1 MAYRTA
7 GSQLVSDGARN
18 SGRDGYDVLV
28 LDAASKQSLASV
40 RSLGRSGLRVAVG
53 ETFAECDPSL
63 PILAFRSRYSA
74 RNVVLPNHASA
85 PAAFAAEL
93 LDFIRAHPTRVLLP
107 TMDGTIA
114 ALAPCRESLAAAG
127 CTLALP
133 SDSVL
138 DIANSKGRT
147 LKIARELGIACPKT
161 IAIDRVDGI
170 DSALAELEFPIVI
183 KPSTSWSREAAA
195 RLQPIEVI
203 NRAEAVAA
211 VQAILNAGVGVLAQE
226 WAKGRREGVTMFVVG
241 DEVLAHCACVAY
253 RTTPALGG
261 VSILRESLPASDD
274 IYLPAVNLVRAMGL
288 QGVCE
293 VEFRRDA
300 GGRPLLM
307 EVNAR
312 LAGTIENAVRS
323 GVDFPLMIWQWASG
337 GVVDRTDGYVTG
349 VRTRCLR
356 SDMRWLR
363 GNYGRVGRPD
373 SVPRARALWS
383 FGAEFFRTRNYD
395 CFDLHDLGPGFAE
408 VRLMMASIYN
418 PRSPHRNAAP
428 ALVK

>member
-7 GSQLVSDGARN
+7 GSQLASDGDRSSA
-18 SGRDGYDVLV
+18 SDCYDVLV

-40 RSLGRSGLRVAVG
+40 RSLGRAGLRVAVG

-74 RNVVLPNHASA
+74 RNVVLPNHATE
-85 PAAFAAEL
+85 PAAFAAKL
-93 LDFIRAHPTRVLLP
+93 TDFVRGHPTRVLLP

-114 ALAPCRESLAAAG
+114 ALVPCREALAAAG

-138 DIANSKGRT
+138 EIANSKDRT
-147 LKIARELGIACPKT
+147 LEIARHLGIAFPKT
-161 IAIDRVDGI
+161 IAIESLDGI

-183 KPSTSWSREAAA
+183 KPSTSWSQETAR

-203 NRAEAVAA
+203 NRVEA
-211 VQAILNAGVGVLAQE
+211 VQAVQEILNAGVGVLAQQ
-226 WAKGRREGVTMFVVG
+226 WASGRREGVTMFVVG
-241 DEVLAHCACVAY
+241 DDVLAHCAHVAF

-261 VSILRESLPASDD
+261 VSILRESLPVQDD
-274 IYLPAVNLVRAMGL
+274 IYVPAVNLARAMGL

-300 GGRPLLM
+300 EGRPLLM

-312 LAGTIENAVRS
+312 LAGTIENAMRS

-337 GVVDRTDGYVTG
+337 GAVDKSNGYVAG

-373 SVPRARALWS
+373 SVSRTQAFWS
-383 FGAEFFRTRNYD
+383 FGAEFFRTRYYD
-395 CFDLHDLGPGFAE
+395 CFDRHDVGPGFAE
-408 VRLMMASIYN
+408 IRLMMASIYN
-418 PRSPHRNAAP
+418 PRSPDRNAATV
-428 ALVK
+428 LVK

>member
-7 GSQLVSDGARN
+7 GSQLASDGARN
-18 SGRDGYDVLV
+18 LGSDCYDVLV

-40 RSLGRSGLRVAVG
+40 RSLGRAGLRVAVG

-63 PILAFRSRYSA
+63 PILAFQSRYSA
-74 RNVVLPNHASA
+74 RNVVLPNHTTA

-93 LDFIRAHPTRVLLP
+93 VAFVRAHPTRVILP

-114 ALAPCRESLAAAG
+114 ALVPCRESLAAAG

-138 DIANSKGRT
+138 EIANSKDRT
-147 LKIARELGIACPKT
+147 LEIARQLGIAVPKT
-161 IAIDRVDGI
+161 IAIESVAGI
-170 DSALAELEFPIVI
+170 DSALTELEFPIVI
-183 KPSTSWSREAAA
+183 KPCTSWSQETGR
-195 RLQPIEVI
+195 RLQPVEVV
-203 NRAEAVAA
+203 NRAEAVQA
-211 VQAILNAGVGVLAQE
+211 VQEILDAGVGVLAQQ
-226 WAKGRREGVTMFVVG
+226 WASGRREGVTMFVVG
-241 DEVLAHCACVAY
+241 VDVLAHCAHVAF

-261 VSILRESLPASDD
+261 VSILRESLPVQDD
-274 IYLPAVNLVRAMGL
+274 IYVPAVNLARAMGL

-300 GGRPLLM
+300 EGRPLLM

-312 LAGTIENAVRS
+312 LAGTIENAMRS

-337 GVVDRTDGYVTG
+337 GVVDKSDGYVVG

-373 SVPRARALWS
+373 SVSRTQAFWS
-383 FGAEFFRTRNYD
+383 FGAEFFRTRYYD
-395 CFDLHDLGPGFAE
+395 CFDRHDVGPGFAE
-408 VRLMMASIYN
+408 IRLMMASIYN
-418 PRSPHRNAAP
+418 PRSPGRDPAP